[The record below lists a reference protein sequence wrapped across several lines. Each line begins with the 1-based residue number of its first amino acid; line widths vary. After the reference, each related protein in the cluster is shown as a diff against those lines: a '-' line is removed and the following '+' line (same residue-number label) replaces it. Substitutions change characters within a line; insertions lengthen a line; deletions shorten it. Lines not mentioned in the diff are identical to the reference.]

1 MRDNA
6 RLAVLL
12 GWFACNVLAALFCL
26 TFARSNPA
34 ASAGYFAAVV
44 ALWNAVAVG
53 VECWDEFRAGCPR
66 EDEAA

>member
-1 MRDNA
+1 
-6 RLAVLL
+6 
-12 GWFACNVLAALFCL
+12 VLAFLFCL

-34 ASAGYFAAVV
+34 ASAAYFAAVV